1 MPQDVTK
8 SAALNNLAMPFKAP
22 AGMCGGIHNADA
34 EPVAV
39 NHDVLAIFGTDW
51 FGDLRLVGHLVG
63 ECPKSTAPCHRA
75 F

>member
-39 NHDVLAIFGTDW
+39 NHDVLAM
-51 FGDLRLVGHLVG
+51 
-63 ECPKSTAPCHRA
+63 
-75 F
+75 